1 MKSSQ
6 YVSRAGEKLAFALKE
21 FHIDVSHKICADF
34 GSSTGGF
41 VDCLLQN
48 GAAKVYAVETGYG
61 VLDWSLRNDPSVKVM
76 ERTNAMHIKLP
87 EKVDILT
94 NDTSWTRQKFILPNA
109 LENLT
114 PSGILITLIKPHY
127 EADQKLLRKGV
138 LDEKTAE
145 EVSTQTVKE
154 IQELLDLSLLGLVKS
169 PILGG
174 KGGNT
179 EYLAYFVKKN

>member
-21 FHIDVSHKICADF
+21 FHIDVSHKIGADF

-41 VDCLLQN
+41 IDCLLQN
-48 GAAKVYAVETGYG
+48 GAAKVYGVETGYG
-61 VLDWSLRNDPSVKVM
+61 VLDWRLRNDSRVKVM

-87 EKVDILT
+87 KRVDILT
-94 NDTSWTRQKFILPNA
+94 NDTSWTRQKFIFPNA
-109 LENLT
+109 LENLSD
-114 PSGILITLIKPHY
+114 SGIIITLIKPHY
-127 EADQKLLRKGV
+127 EADQKLLKKGV

-145 EVSTQTVKE
+145 EVANTTAKE
-154 IQELLDLSLLGLVKS
+154 IQVLFGLSLVGFVKS

-179 EYLAYFVKKN
+179 EYLAYFKKA